1 MIILKNVE
9 IFCGVSSLGMPFT
22 KENKN
27 HIGYYDILVEAMK
40 SKGYNVSGFNF
51 SRLNKNHTWDLESN
65 LNEDKSLAYIK
76 SIQVK
81 SIDDLRNTNILFKLV
96 VPKKYKESF
105 KIKPSDDDT
114 LKTLYVNAENPI
126 FIYSAGP
133 NDFFTYIKA
142 GPVELTDKSVRA
154 KLPKDIRSI
163 LEQCISNVEKNWQ
176 LLHQLNPNV
185 KIYSLSYYYSPLYD
199 KIQKLIYLQEKMKNR
214 NKKYINK
221 FMEVINLYNEML
233 LGASRKY
240 DYVEHCDI
248 TFLKDYCAPMDFH
261 PNTIGNQLIAD
272 ILLKKIEVQTQKENQ
287 TINNNQSLRTK

>member
-1 MIILKNVE
+1 MKNVE

-27 HIGYYDILVEAMK
+27 HIGYYDIIVEAMK

-76 SIQVK
+76 SLQVK

-105 KIKPSDDDT
+105 KINSKDNDNT
-114 LKTLYVNAENPI
+114 LKSLYVNAENPI

-142 GPVELTDKSVRA
+142 GPVELTDENVRA
-154 KLPKDIRSI
+154 KLPKDIRPI

-199 KIQKLIYLQEKMKNR
+199 KIQKLIYLQEKVKKR

-221 FMEVINLYNEML
+221 FMEVINLYNEL
-233 LGASRKY
+233 LLEASKKY

-261 PNTIGNQLIAD
+261 PNTTGNQLIAD
-272 ILLKKIEVQTQKENQ
+272 ILLKKIELQTQKQNQ
-287 TINNNQSLRTK
+287 PTNNNQSLKTK

>member
-1 MIILKNVE
+1 MKNVE

-27 HIGYYDILVEAMK
+27 HIGYYDIIVEAMK

-76 SIQVK
+76 SLQVK

-105 KIKPSDDDT
+105 KINSKDNDNT
-114 LKTLYVNAENPI
+114 LKSLYVNAENPI

-142 GPVELTDKSVRA
+142 GPVELTDENVRA
-154 KLPKDIRSI
+154 KLPKDIRPI

-199 KIQKLIYLQEKMKNR
+199 KIQKLIYLQEKVKNR

-221 FMEVINLYNEML
+221 FMEVINLYNEL
-233 LGASRKY
+233 LLEASKKY

-261 PNTIGNQLIAD
+261 PNTTGNQLIAD
-272 ILLKKIEVQTQKENQ
+272 ILLKKIELQTQKQNQ
-287 TINNNQSLRTK
+287 PTNNNQSLKTK